1 MITNRLKKLL
11 LENDI
16 TIDYKISPTEFNTKK
31 EFIINMYQSKGYESI
46 NDSLIL
52 FLGYFL
58 NKSFSARGNNI
69 DFTLEKVLTNKN
81 KGSYSYIESCFDLKN
96 LIPFAMAYDDY
107 YTLVIGEDNRVY
119 AEGFELLF
127 YGRDPFEALENLL
140 QGTPIEV
147 FKL

>member
-11 LENDI
+11 LENNI
-16 TIDYKISPTEFNTKK
+16 TIDYKISSTEFNTKK

-58 NKSFSARGNNI
+58 NKSFSAKGNI

-81 KGSYSYIESCFDLKN
+81 KGHYSYIESSFDLKN

-119 AEGFELLF
+119 AEGFELLL

-140 QGTPIEV
+140 QGTPIET

>member
-11 LENDI
+11 LENNMV
-16 TIDYKISPTEFNTKK
+16 IDYKISSTEFNTKK

-58 NKSFSARGNNI
+58 NKSFSARGNYI
-69 DFTLEKVLTNKN
+69 DFTLEKVLTSNN
-81 KGSYSYIESCFDLKN
+81 KGHYSYIESCFDLKN

-107 YTLVIGEDNRVY
+107 YTLVIGEDNSVY

-127 YGRDPFEALENLL
+127 YGRDPFEAMENLL
-140 QGTPIEV
+140 QGTPIEA
-147 FKL
+147 FKF

>member
-11 LENDI
+11 LENNI

-31 EFIINMYQSKGYESI
+31 EFIINMYQSRGYEPI

-58 NKSFSARGNNI
+58 NKSFSAKGM
-69 DFTLEKVLTNKN
+69 DFTLEKVLTSNN
-81 KGSYSYIESCFDLKN
+81 KGHYSYIESCFDLKN
-96 LIPFAMAYDDY
+96 LIPFANVYDDY

-119 AEGFELLF
+119 AEGFELLL
-127 YGRDPFEALENLL
+127 YGSDPFEALENLL
-140 QGTPIEV
+140 QGTPIEA
-147 FKL
+147 FEL

>member
-11 LENDI
+11 LENNMVI
-16 TIDYKISPTEFNTKK
+16 NYKISPTEFNTKK

-58 NKSFSARGNNI
+58 NKSFSAKGNI

>member
-11 LENDI
+11 LENNI
-16 TIDYKISPTEFNTKK
+16 TIDYKISPTEFNAKK
-31 EFIINMYQSKGYESI
+31 EFIINMYQSKGYEPI

-69 DFTLEKVLTNKN
+69 DFTLEKVLTSNN
-81 KGSYSYIESCFDLKN
+81 KGHYSYIESSFDLKN
-96 LIPFAMAYDDY
+96 LIPFANVYDY
-107 YTLVIGEDNRVY
+107 YTLVIGEDNRVH
-119 AEGFELLF
+119 AEGFELLL
-127 YGRDPFEALENLL
+127 YGSDPFEALENLL
-140 QGTPIEV
+140 QGTPIET

>member
-11 LENDI
+11 LENNI
-16 TIDYKISPTEFNTKK
+16 TIDYKISPTEINTKK

-58 NKSFSARGNNI
+58 NKSFSAKGI
-69 DFTLEKVLTNKN
+69 DFTLEKVLTNNN
-81 KGSYSYIESCFDLKN
+81 KGHYSYIESCFDLKN
-96 LIPFAMAYDDY
+96 LIPFAMVYDDY

-119 AEGFELLF
+119 AEGFELLL
-127 YGRDPFEALENLL
+127 YGSNPFEALENLL
-140 QGTPIEV
+140 QGTPIET